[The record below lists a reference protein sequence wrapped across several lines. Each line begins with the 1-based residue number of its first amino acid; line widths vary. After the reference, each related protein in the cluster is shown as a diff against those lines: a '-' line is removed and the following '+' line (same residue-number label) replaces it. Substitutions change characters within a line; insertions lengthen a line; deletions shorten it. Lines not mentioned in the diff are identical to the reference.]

1 MSEPEVYDIWM
12 EWDRPMSEQIEPG
25 EGWRLLGPDETVR
38 DGDEFFNFGEWQLVV
53 KLMTGEIAAGSVVR
67 RRIPA
72 KPEAMEIDGHR
83 VSLDNGFMRI
93 GSLFSHYYFSS
104 RTEAIRKLGE
114 WCISVADWREAQGDS
129 K

>member
-1 MSEPEVYDIWM
+1 
-12 EWDRPMSEQIEPG
+12 MSEQIEPG
-25 EGWRLLGPDETVR
+25 DGWRLIDKQKDTKRP
-38 DGDEFFNFGEWQLVV
+38 GDEYWSCLDEWVTSSNDGIFYSEHV
-53 KLMTGEIAAGSVVR
+53 YR

-83 VSLDNGFMRI
+83 VSLDNGFVRI

-114 WCISVADWREAQGDS
+114 WCISVAEWREAQ
-129 K
+129 